1 MTRTDTIA
9 RPATDPTASE
19 TRRITKKGWF
29 EDPRGEHRLRFHD
42 GVKWTVHTTHY
53 GPVPCLGCGSGAR

>member
-1 MTRTDTIA
+1 MTHIDTLA
-9 RPATDPTASE
+9 RPASQRSSE
-19 TRRITKKGWF
+19 APRITKKGWF